1 MSEFRDQIAQYRA
14 AIEEFLQGK
23 FCEDLPQKRLFDA
36 MRYSLLA
43 GGKRIRPVLTL
54 EFCRICGGDW
64 RGALPFACA
73 LEMIHTYSLIHDD
86 LPCMDNDDYRRG
98 RLTNHKVFGEAL
110 AVLAGDGLLT
120 AAFETAASAATDPAV
135 TVKAIRIL
143 ADGLDRHSRVKAIRI
158 LAEQAGELGMVG
170 GQVLDMDAE
179 EQELTEQGIY
189 DIQCRKTGAL
199 IQAACQIGVVA
210 AGGTQQQLDAAKTYA
225 QNLGLAFQ
233 IRDDMLDVLGDA
245 AKLGKATHVDENKN
259 TFVRLYGIGACSKM
273 IESET
278 KTAID
283 ALGCFENSDFLVEMA
298 RQLALREY

>member
-14 AIEEFLQGK
+14 AIEEFLQGQ

-64 RGALPFACA
+64 RSALPFACA

-135 TVKAIRIL
+135 T
-143 ADGLDRHSRVKAIRI
+143 VKAIRI

-233 IRDDMLDVLGDA
+233 IRDDMLDVIGDEA
-245 AKLGKATHVDENKN
+245 TFGKPIGSDKAEEKT
-259 TFVRLYGIGACSKM
+259 TFVDLLGLAACEREVVRLTD
-273 IESET
+273 E
-278 KTAID
+278 AIS
-283 ALGCFENSDFLVEMA
+283 ALSPFGGEADFLA
-298 RQLALREY
+298 ALSHSMETRNK

>member
-1 MSEFRDQIAQYRA
+1 MNEFHDQIAQYRA
-14 AIEEFLQGK
+14 AIEEFLQK
-23 FCEDLPQKRLFDA
+23 QFCKDLPQKRLFDA

-64 RGALPFACA
+64 RKALPFACA
-73 LEMIHTYSLIHDD
+73 LEMVHTYSLIHDD

-120 AAFETAASAATDPAV
+120 AAFETASSADADPAV
-135 TVKAIRIL
+135 TVRAIRIL
-143 ADGLDRHSRVKAIRI
+143 S
-158 LAEQAGELGMVG
+158 EQAGELGMVG

-189 DIQCRKTGAL
+189 DIQRRKTGAL

-210 AGGTQQQLDAAKTYA
+210 GGGTQEQLEAAGVYA
-225 QNLGLAFQ
+225 QNIGLAFQ

-273 IESET
+273 IEEET
-278 KTAID
+278 KSAIA
-283 ALGCFENSDFLVEMA
+283 ALSCFRNSDFLVEMA
-298 RQLALREY
+298 GQLALREY

>member
-1 MSEFRDQIAQYRA
+1 MSEFHDQIARYRA
-14 AIEEFLQGK
+14 AIEAFLQAQ
-23 FCEDLPQKRLFDA
+23 FCQELPQKRLFDA

-64 RGALPFACA
+64 QSAVPFACA

-120 AAFETAASAATDPAV
+120 AAFETAANAPADPAV
-135 TVKAIRIL
+135 IVRAIRIL
-143 ADGLDRHSRVKAIRI
+143 S
-158 LAEQAGELGMVG
+158 EQAGELGMVG
-170 GQVLDMDAE
+170 GQVLDMQAE

-189 DIQCRKTGAL
+189 DIQRRKTGAL

-210 AGGTQQQLDAAKTYA
+210 GGGTEQQLQAAGTYA
-225 QNLGLAFQ
+225 QNIGLAAQ
-233 IRDDMLDVLGDA
+233 
-245 AKLGKATHVDENKN
+245 
-259 TFVRLYGIGACSKM
+259 
-273 IESET
+273 
-278 KTAID
+278 
-283 ALGCFENSDFLVEMA
+283 ALGVGSVWLGTWPQMDRVEGQ
-298 RQLALREY
+298 RALLSLPETVIPHSIIALGYPAEDITASRESRYDAGRVHFGRW

>member
-1 MSEFRDQIAQYRA
+1 MSEFHDQIARYRA
-14 AIEEFLQGK
+14 AIEAFLQAQ
-23 FCEDLPQKRLFDA
+23 FCQELPQKRLFDA

-64 RGALPFACA
+64 QSAVPFACA
-73 LEMIHTYSLIHDD
+73 LEMVHTYSLIHDD

-120 AAFETAASAATDPAV
+120 AAFETAANAPADPAV
-135 TVKAIRIL
+135 IVRAIRIL
-143 ADGLDRHSRVKAIRI
+143 S
-158 LAEQAGELGMVG
+158 EQAGELGMVG
-170 GQVLDMDAE
+170 GQVLDMQAE

-189 DIQCRKTGAL
+189 DIQRRKTGAL

-210 AGGTQQQLDAAKTYA
+210 ANGTAQQLESAKTYA

-233 IRDDMLDVLGDA
+233 IRDDMLDVLGA
-245 AKLGKATHVDENKN
+245 AT
-259 TFVRLYGIGACSKM
+259 R
-273 IESET
+273 
-278 KTAID
+278 
-283 ALGCFENSDFLVEMA
+283 
-298 RQLALREY
+298 